1 MVNPFYMSY
10 SVDLLG
16 IKTSYSSVGGE
27 LGYHYYTGER
37 GANGFFIGP
46 QLMFISS
53 KASTSCSGNAFG
65 STSCS
70 GLDSNS
76 SYTTYGVAVDAGW
89 QHVSNS
95 GFTIG
100 VGGGLMAL
108 TTSGTVENGTYMK
121 LSGTVPRVLFT
132 IGWSI

>member
-1 MVNPFYMSY
+1 
-10 SVDLLG
+10 
-16 IKTSYSSVGGE
+16 
-27 LGYHYYTGER
+27 
-37 GANGFFIGP
+37 
-46 QLMFISS
+46 
-53 KASTSCSGNAFG
+53 
-65 STSCS
+65 
-70 GLDSNS
+70 
-76 SYTTYGVAVDAGW
+76 
-89 QHVSNS
+89 VSNS